1 MRVLSG
7 RLKAVLVA
15 TLATIVLVG
24 VLGPATT
31 LAANPPGLARFMYAM
46 GQVESGGNYTARNPT
61 SGAYGKYQIMPSN
74 WPSWAAR
81 YLGNSERAADARQPG
96 DRGGRQ
102 VPQPLPRT
110 RELAPRRL
118 LVADRFEP
126 DHRLVDLRDSLRQQG
141 HDHLPQRGG
150 RSPRPPSPRSIHRY
164 SEKSSKITY
173 SGGVADG
180 GPSRLRR

>member
-61 SGAYGKYQIMPSN
+61 SGRVRQVPDHALELAVMGGPLPRQ
-74 WPSWAAR
+74 
-81 YLGNSERAADARQPG
+81 LERQADARQPG

-102 VPQPLPRT
+102 VPHAST
-110 RELAPRRL
+110 
-118 LVADRFEP
+118 ADSRAGAAWP
-126 DHRLVDLRDSLRQQG
+126 T
-141 HDHLPQRGG
+141 GG
-150 RSPRPPSPRSIHRY
+150 
-164 SEKSSKITY
+164 
-173 SGGVADG
+173 
-180 GPSRLRR
+180 